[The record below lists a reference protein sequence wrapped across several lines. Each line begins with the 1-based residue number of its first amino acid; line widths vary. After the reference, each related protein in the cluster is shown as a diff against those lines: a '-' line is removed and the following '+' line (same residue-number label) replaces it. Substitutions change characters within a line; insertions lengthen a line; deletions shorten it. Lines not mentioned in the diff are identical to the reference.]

1 MPRRFILSAA
11 AIMTCGLLVCNLDS
25 GHCAETGSL
34 SDDFFV
40 QSWRTDDGLPG
51 NEVND
56 LVQDQNGYLWL
67 ATIGGLV
74 RFDGVT
80 FKPFS
85 SPLITRVSARNIR
98 ALTQTADSTLLMLP
112 AVGGVVQLKDGQFS
126 PHPIGEGLAG
136 KQLHTLFVDRGGAVW
151 VGMDGE
157 ARRWQDGKISDFTPA
172 NGLTRRARVSF
183 AADNEGRV
191 WIANGGFLG
200 CYHDGKLMHFTED
213 FDAAGYTVVASRRA
227 GGIWVCKN
235 RELLKMEDGQFSI
248 ISTNLPWLAL
258 GGVASKMFE
267 DSSGALWIG
276 TSAHGLFRFAD
287 GKFGNVETSQSQIT
301 SIKEDDQKDIW
312 VATAGG
318 GINRLRPKLFYLY
331 NTKSGLPEDVS
342 DGVCADEQG
351 NVWLA
356 NRSGGV
362 ARISDGKVSILD
374 AKAGP
379 HKFQAYSVCA
389 DNRGF
394 VWASEG
400 ELFRF
405 PRDNPDQAQSVSNGL
420 TGNITGV
427 HVLYKNRNG
436 DIWIGADPNVLGCF
450 HDGLPEH
457 YVQKKNFPG
466 QRPRSITED
475 ARGRIWV
482 GTEDHQLIELAG
494 GKFTVFTAKDG
505 FPDAPVHSLYADVDG
520 SVWIGTIGG
529 GIVLRRDEKF
539 TAISAANGLPNDF
552 IAEMVEDDTGRLWC
566 GTRGGIFYVSK
577 SELLA
582 FADGKVPKVTGITF
596 SRSDGLTGISCLG
609 SSQPMAGKTPD
620 GRLWFATQQ
629 GVLSLDTAALK
640 PNVWAPPVFIDEVF
654 VNDRQLDITNP
665 MMVPPLCNKIEFRF
679 CALSYVAPEKV
690 RLRYKLDGVDS
701 DWAEIVNQR
710 AAVYSGLRPG
720 KYELHLKACN
730 NDGVW
735 NETGTSLS
743 FVVLPAW
750 WQSWWFQGSM
760 LIVFITA
767 SVMGIRYLAQRRLK
781 LKLERLEQ
789 QQALAKERTRIARDI
804 HDDLGAGLTQIVFQS
819 ALARRE
825 PPHETQNHLGQISSR
840 ASELIEGM
848 DEIVWAINPQNDTL
862 ESLIIYLSKYA
873 QEFLSVAGIRCR
885 VDMPELIPPHRLSPD
900 ARHNIFMT
908 IKEALNNIV
917 KHARA
922 SEVQLKLRLEPGRMT
937 FLIVDDGGGFDTG
950 GISTKPAAGRTASG
964 NGLDNMIGRMKS
976 VGGNCVIRSRSAQG
990 TTIELT
996 VSLQPATHTNR

>member
-1 MPRRFILSAA
+1 MPA
-11 AIMTCGLLVCNLDS
+11 
-25 GHCAETGSL
+25 
-34 SDDFFV
+34 DDFFV

-51 NEVND
+51 NEIND
-56 LVQDQNGYLWL
+56 VIQDQNGYLWL

-80 FKPFS
+80 FKQFS
-85 SPLITRVSARNIR
+85 SPLITRVSQRNIR
-98 ALTQTADSTLLMLP
+98 ALAQTGGSTLLMLP

-126 PHPIGEGLAG
+126 PHPIGEGLSG
-136 KQLHTLFVDRGGAVW
+136 KQILTLFVDRGGAVW
-151 VGMDGE
+151 IGMDGA
-157 ARRWQDGKISDFTPA
+157 ARRWQDGIISDFTPT
-172 NGLTRRARVSF
+172 NGLTPRARVTF
-183 AADNEGRV
+183 AADNEGGV
-191 WIANGGFLG
+191 WLANGGFLG
-200 CYHDGKLMHFTED
+200 CYRDGKLMHFTENL
-213 FDAAGYTVVASRRA
+213 DATEYTVVATRRA

-235 RELLKMEDGQFSI
+235 KGLSKLEAGQFSI
-248 ISTNLPWLAL
+248 ISTNLPWQVL
-258 GGVASKMFE
+258 GGVAREMFE

-287 GKFGNVETSQSQIT
+287 GKFARVETSQSQIT
-301 SIKEDDQKDIW
+301 AIMEDGERDVW

-331 NTKSGLPEDVS
+331 NTKSGLSEDIS
-342 DGVCADEQG
+342 DAIYPDQQG

-362 ARISDGKVSILD
+362 DRIRDGKVSILN
-374 AKAGP
+374 AQAGRY
-379 HKFQAYSVCA
+379 KFPAYSVCA
-389 DNRGF
+389 DDQGF
-394 VWASEG
+394 VWASKG
-400 ELFRF
+400 GLYRF
-405 PRDNPDQAQSVSNGL
+405 PGDDPDRIQIVSNNL
-420 TGNITGV
+420 TGDLTGI
-427 HVLYKNRNG
+427 HVLYKSRAG
-436 DIWIGADPNVLGCF
+436 DIWVGADPNLLGCF
-450 HDGLPEH
+450 HDGLPEN
-457 YVQKKNFPG
+457 YLQETNFPG

-482 GTEDHQLIELAG
+482 GTEDHQLVELAD
-494 GKFTVFTAKDG
+494 GKFTVFTEKDG
-505 FPDAPVHSLYADVDG
+505 LPDAPVHCLYADNYG

-539 TAISAANGLPNDF
+539 TTISAANGLPNDF
-552 IAEMVEDDTGRLWC
+552 IAEMVEDDKGRLWC
-566 GTRGGIFYVSK
+566 GSRAGIFYMTK
-577 SELLA
+577 SDLMA
-582 FADGKVPKVTGITF
+582 FADEKIPKVTGIAF

-629 GVLSLDTAALK
+629 GVLSLDFAAFK
-640 PNVWAPPVFIDEVF
+640 PNARPPPVFIDELF

-665 MMVPPLCNKIEFRF
+665 MMVPPRCNKIEFRF
-679 CALSYVAPEKV
+679 SALSYVAPEKV
-690 RLRYKLDGVDS
+690 RLLYKLDGVDS
-701 DWAEIVNQR
+701 DWAETANQR

-750 WQSWWFQGSM
+750 WQSWWCQGSALISFM
-760 LIVFITA
+760 LVSA
-767 SVMGIRYLAQRRLK
+767 LGIRYWAQRRLK
-781 LKLERLEQ
+781 SRLERLEQ

-819 ALARRE
+819 ALARRD
-825 PPHETQNHLGQISSR
+825 PPHEMPNHLGQISNR

-862 ESLIIYLSKYA
+862 ESLIIYLSKYT

-885 VDMPELIPPHRLSPD
+885 VDMPELIPPHPVSPD
-900 ARHNIFMT
+900 VRHNIFLT

-917 KHARA
+917 KHAHA

-937 FLIVDDGGGFDTG
+937 FLIVDDGGGFDTD
-950 GISTKPAAGRTASG
+950 GISTNPAAGRTASG
-964 NGLDNMIGRMKS
+964 NGLGNMIGRMES
-976 VGGNCVIRSRSAQG
+976 IGGKCVICSRPGQC

-996 VSLQPATHTNR
+996 VRLQSATHTNG